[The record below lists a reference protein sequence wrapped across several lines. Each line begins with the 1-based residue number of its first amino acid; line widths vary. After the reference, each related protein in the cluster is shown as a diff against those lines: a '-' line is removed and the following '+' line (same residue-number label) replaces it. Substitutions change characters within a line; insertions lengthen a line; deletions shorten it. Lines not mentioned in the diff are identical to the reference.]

1 MSHSIERRKNE
12 APHYLSDA
20 GRMIASKVPL
30 TPAETPEEY
39 ALSSQSKRR
48 PPLPPPSMLNSDQPS
63 WVGGDTVTWE
73 PQQPSTID
81 ALAARISHEMTD
93 TDLWNEVIDEKRAGD
108 ATKYASPM
116 NISLAREAYV
126 APRHRRRPTPR
137 PPHGGAYEVRAPLLG
152 SFGSPGAASGASAEA
167 EDADAPLVHVRS
179 EIVEG
184 SGGSSGIPAV
194 RLRIMDPAA
203 LQQLQSSLEAQRAA
217 AGAKRVLHI
226 PRQRLPSAGHRRP
239 LFDHIKARGG
249 EGGRSPHSNLVPGL
263 GLIPSDSGHHLLR
276 GVLATNRTPERL
288 DGSLRFLDKFEIRRD
303 SLGRPL

>member
-1 MSHSIERRKNE
+1 VTIGAMARAVAVVENREGVARATANAVARGATESPAAAAR
-12 APHYLSDA
+12 A
-20 GRMIASKVPL
+20 GVARATRIARML
-30 TPAETPEEY
+30 
-39 ALSSQSKRR
+39 
-48 PPLPPPSMLNSDQPS
+48 
-63 WVGGDTVTWE
+63 
-73 PQQPSTID
+73 
-81 ALAARISHEMTD
+81 ALARPRQ
-93 TDLWNEVIDEKRAGD
+93 ID
-108 ATKYASPM
+108 P
-116 NISLAREAYV
+116 N
-126 APRHRRRPTPR
+126 
-137 PPHGGAYEVRAPLLG
+137 
-152 SFGSPGAASGASAEA
+152 GAASGASAEA